1 MALVVVVETEVV
13 VIGTVDVVKAEL
25 VVGFPGFVVACAR
38 TISGIE
44 RIRIQVK
51 RTAKSITGKYEPL
64 CAKLFIVYIFSIY
77 VLSVRLVMVN

>member
-77 VLSVRLVMVN
+77 VLSVREVMVN